1 MFNQCWVLELC
12 VVIEFLW
19 DLTQVSDIV
28 ILYSVNKL
36 YIFKL
41 IFKYT
46 SSLRPMKCT

>member
-28 ILYSVNKL
+28 IL
-36 YIFKL
+36 
-41 IFKYT
+41 
-46 SSLRPMKCT
+46 